1 MLRRLERRVRDL
13 GSEVSEL
20 LGIVSEHLQS
30 AEISEC
36 IQTQKSS
43 PTCISLVL
51 STSSSVCSSGSMF
64 RAVKFACQSG

>member
-51 STSSSVCSSGSMF
+51 STSSSVWSSGSIL
-64 RAVKFACQSG
+64 RAVQDAWYGG